1 MKTVRRNPALL
12 ILAFTF
18 IFWAGSAAAEE
29 RVNGTVKSIDLATN
43 TVVITSY
50 DGEEVAVVV
59 EDELTLEKLRGK
71 RIRVDD
77 GVRVKYRKANGRNIS
92 TYFRKPAGC

>member
-1 MKTVRRNPALL
+1 MKQRSWNPVLL
-12 ILAFTF
+12 VLAVVLMVWT
-18 IFWAGSAAAEE
+18 GSAAAEE
-29 RVNGTVKSIDLATN
+29 RLDGTVKSIDLTTN

-50 DGEEVAVVV
+50 EGAEIAVTV
-59 EDELTLEKLRGK
+59 EDELTLTKLRDN

-77 GVRVKYRKANGRNIS
+77 DVKVKYKKVNGKNIS